1 MLNVLI
7 LDDQEVT
14 VRLLAKFIS
23 SIKEFPDLNIY
34 TFTDE
39 REAISWLL
47 KNQADLILID
57 YKLNTMSGTDV
68 ISVIRLYPRHHSV
81 PIIVVTEFD
90 QKQILYEALDAG
102 ANDFLAK
109 PIDAIE
115 CTKRCTN
122 MLRLRTHQLALE
134 NHNQDLAQQVEASL
148 KDTLFRLARAG
159 EFRDSETGN
168 HILRMARYSRLIAEQ
183 LGLDPEICELIELAS
198 PMHDIGKIGIPD
210 NVLLK
215 QGPLN
220 EGEWEVMKQ
229 HTIIGHEILSGS
241 DSKYLRMGASI
252 ALNHHEKYDGSG
264 YPYGLQGE
272 EIPIEARIVAV
283 ADVFDALTTKR
294 PYKNNWTVQDAV
306 QFLKNNS
313 GFHFDPTCINAFN
326 AQLDK
331 IKHVYKELYDKDNV
345 VLMAAKNK
353 ITQ

>member
-1 MLNVLI
+1 MLNVVI

-23 SIKEFPDLNIY
+23 SITEFPDLNVY

-115 CTKRCTN
+115 CAKRCTN
-122 MLRLRTHQLALE
+122 MLRLRTHQVALE
-134 NHNQDLAQQVEASL
+134 NHNQALAKQVEASL
-148 KDTLFRLARAG
+148 KDTLIRLARAG

-183 LGLDPEICELIELAS
+183 LGLDTEICELIELAS
-198 PMHDIGKIGIPD
+198 PMHDIGKIGISD
-210 NVLLK
+210 QILLK
-215 QGPLN
+215 QGPLS
-220 EGEWEVMKQ
+220 ESEWEVMKR

-264 YPYGLQGE
+264 YPAGLRGE
-272 EIPIEARIVAV
+272 EIPVEARIVAV
-283 ADVFDALTTKR
+283 ADVFDALTTNR
-294 PYKNNWTVQDAV
+294 PYKTNWNIEEAV
-306 QFLKNNS
+306 EFLKNNS
-313 GFHFDPTCINAFN
+313 GSQFDPKCVNGFLS
-326 AQLDK
+326 QLDN
-331 IKHVYKELYDKDNV
+331 IKRVLKELHDKDNV
-345 VLMAAKNK
+345 VIMSSTTRLPK
-353 ITQ
+353 

>member
-1 MLNVLI
+1 MLNVVI

-14 VRLLAKFIS
+14 VRLLAKFIN
-23 SIKEFPDLNIY
+23 SITEFPELNVY

-57 YKLNTMSGTDV
+57 YKLNTMSSTDV

-90 QKQILYEALDAG
+90 QKQVLYEALDAG

-115 CTKRCTN
+115 CAKRCTN
-122 MLRLRTHQLALE
+122 MLRLRTHQVALE
-134 NHNQDLAQQVEASL
+134 NHNQALSRQVEASL
-148 KDTLFRLARAG
+148 KDTLIRLARAG

-168 HILRMARYSRLIAEQ
+168 HILRMAHYSRLLAEQ
-183 LGLDPEICELIELAS
+183 LGLDRETCELIEVAS

-210 NVLLK
+210 HILLK
-215 QGPLN
+215 QGPLD
-220 EGEWEVMKQ
+220 EDERELMKR
-229 HTIIGHEILSGS
+229 HTIIGNEILSGS
-241 DSKYLRMGASI
+241 DSKYLRMGATI

-264 YPYGLQGE
+264 YPFGLHGD

-283 ADVFDALTTKR
+283 TDVFDALTTRRSYKR
-294 PYKNNWTVQDAV
+294 SWNVDEAV
-306 QFLKNNS
+306 EFLKQNA
-313 GFHFDPTCINAFN
+313 GTQFDPKCVKSFI
-326 AQLDK
+326 AQLDDINRVFK
-331 IKHVYKELYDKDNV
+331 DLHDKGNV
-345 VLMAAKNK
+345 VVMPKT
-353 ITQ
+353 TQLS

>member
-23 SIKEFPDLNIY
+23 SINEFPDLNVY

-90 QKQILYEALDAG
+90 QKQILYDALDAG

-115 CTKRCTN
+115 CAKRCTN
-122 MLRLRTHQLALE
+122 LLRLRSHQLALE
-134 NHNQDLAQQVEASL
+134 SNNLALAQQVEASL
-148 KDTLFRLARAG
+148 KDTLIRLARAG

-183 LGLDPEICELIELAS
+183 LDLDIDICELIELAA

-220 EGEWEVMKQ
+220 ENEWEIMQQ
-229 HTIIGHEILSGS
+229 HTIIGHKILSGS

-252 ALNHHEKYDGSG
+252 ALNHHEKYDGTG
-264 YPYGLQGE
+264 YPYGLRGD

-283 ADVFDALTTKR
+283 ADVYDALTTRR
-294 PYKNNWTVQDAV
+294 PYKSNWNIDDAV
-306 QFLKNNS
+306 EYLKTHS
-313 GFHFDPTCINAFN
+313 GQHFDPKCISAFI
-326 AQLDK
+326 AQLDN
-331 IKHVYKELYDKDNV
+331 IKLVFRELYDKDNV
-345 VLMAAKNK
+345 VMMSTKNRFP
-353 ITQ
+353 Q

>member
-23 SIKEFPDLNIY
+23 SITEFPDLNVY

-57 YKLNTMSGTDV
+57 YRLNTMSGTDV

-90 QKQILYEALDAG
+90 QKKILYEALDAG

-134 NHNQDLAQQVEASL
+134 QHNQALSQQVEASL
-148 KDTLFRLARAG
+148 KDTLIRLARAG
-159 EFRDSETGN
+159 ELRDSDTGN
-168 HILRMARYSRLIAEQ
+168 HIIRMARYSRLIAQ
-183 LGLDPEICELIELAS
+183 HMGLDPEICELIELAA

-210 NVLLK
+210 NILLK
-215 QGPLN
+215 QGPLTEN
-220 EGEWEVMKQ
+220 EWEIMQ
-229 HTIIGHEILSGS
+229 RHTIIGYEILSGS

-252 ALNHHEKYDGSG
+252 ALNHHEKFNGSG
-264 YPYGLQGE
+264 YPGGLKGE
-272 EIPIEARIVAV
+272 DIPVEARIVAI
-283 ADVFDALTTKR
+283 ADVFDALVAKR
-294 PYKNNWTVQDAV
+294 PYKSGWNTDDAV
-306 QFLKNNS
+306 TYVKNNS
-313 GFHFDPTCINAFN
+313 GTLFDPRCVKSFI
-326 AQLDK
+326 AQIDN
-331 IKHVYKELYDKDNV
+331 IKRVLKDLHDKDNV
-345 VLMAAKNK
+345 VMMTNN
-353 ITQ
+353 QR

>member
-1 MLNVLI
+1 MLNVII

-23 SIKEFPDLNIY
+23 SINEFPGLNIY

-39 REAISWLL
+39 REAMSWLL
-47 KNQADLILID
+47 KNKADLILID
-57 YKLNTMSGTDV
+57 YKLSTMSGTDV

-122 MLRLRTHQLALE
+122 MLRMRTHQLALE
-134 NHNQDLAQQVEASL
+134 SNNLALSQQVEASL
-148 KDTLFRLARAG
+148 KDTLIRLARAG

-168 HILRMARYSRLIAEQ
+168 HILRMARYSRLIAEK
-183 LGLDPEICELIELAS
+183 LGLDTEICEQIELAS

-220 EGEWEVMKQ
+220 ENEWEVMKR
-229 HTIIGHEILSGS
+229 HTIIGNDILSGS

-252 ALNHHEKYDGSG
+252 ALHHHEKYDASG
-264 YPYGLQGE
+264 YPYGIRGE
-272 EIPIEARIVAV
+272 AIPIEARIVAI

-294 PYKNNWTVQDAV
+294 PYKNSWNLSDAV
-306 QFLKNNS
+306 EYLKNNS
-313 GFHFDPTCINAFN
+313 GGHFDPKCINAFI
-326 AQLDK
+326 AQLDN
-331 IKHVYKELYDKDNV
+331 IKLVHKELSDKDNIV
-345 VLMAAKNK
+345 ELSAKNRVPK
-353 ITQ
+353 

>member
-1 MLNVLI
+1 MKYYN
-7 LDDQEVT
+7 
-14 VRLLAKFIS
+14 LA
-23 SIKEFPDLNIY
+23 LV
-34 TFTDE
+34 
-39 REAISWLL
+39 
-47 KNQADLILID
+47 
-57 YKLNTMSGTDV
+57 KLTCPFKLV
-68 ISVIRLYPRHHSV
+68 
-81 PIIVVTEFD
+81 
-90 QKQILYEALDAG
+90 K
-102 ANDFLAK
+102 
-109 PIDAIE
+109 
-115 CTKRCTN
+115 C
-122 MLRLRTHQLALE
+122 LE

-345 VLMAAKNK
+345 VLMAATNKNS
-353 ITQ
+353 Q

>member
-1 MLNVLI
+1 MLNVVI

-23 SIKEFPDLNIY
+23 SITEFPDLKVY

-57 YKLNTMSGTDV
+57 YKLNTMTGTDV

-81 PIIVVTEFD
+81 PIIVITEFD
-90 QKQILYEALDAG
+90 KRQVLYEALDAG

-122 MLRLRTHQLALE
+122 LLRLRTHQLALE
-134 NHNQDLAQQVEASL
+134 RHNLALAQQVEASL
-148 KDTLFRLARAG
+148 KDTLIRLARAG
-159 EFRDSETGN
+159 EFRDAHTGN
-168 HILRMARYSRLIAEQ
+168 HILRMARYSRLIAEE
-183 LGLDPEICELIELAS
+183 LGLEQDICEQIELSA

-210 NVLLK
+210 DVLLK

-220 EGEWEVMKQ
+220 EREWDVMQQ
-229 HTIIGHEILSGS
+229 HTVIGYEILAGA

-252 ALNHHEKYDGSG
+252 ALNHHEKFDGSG
-264 YPYGLQGE
+264 YPSGLRAD

-283 ADVFDALTTKR
+283 ADVFDALTSNR
-294 PYKNNWTVQDAV
+294 PYKTNWTLQEAE
-306 QFLKNNS
+306 QHLKDHS
-313 GFHFDPTCINAFN
+313 GTHFDPRCVKAFIR
-326 AQLDK
+326 QLDK
-331 IKHVYKELYDKDNV
+331 IRLVFNELSDKDNV
-345 VLMAAKNK
+345 LLMSGNVRFPA
-353 ITQ
+353 

>member
-23 SIKEFPDLNIY
+23 SITEFPDLNVY

-57 YKLNTMSGTDV
+57 YRLNTMSGTDV

-122 MLRLRTHQLALE
+122 MLRLRTHQIALE
-134 NHNQDLAQQVEASL
+134 NHNQALAQQVEASL
-148 KDTLFRLARAG
+148 KDTLIRLARAG

-168 HILRMARYSRLIAEQ
+168 HILRMARYSRLIAEY
-183 LGLDPEICELIELAS
+183 LGLDTEICELIELAS

-210 NVLLK
+210 HVLLK
-215 QGPLN
+215 KGPLT
-220 EGEWEVMKQ
+220 ESEWEMMQ
-229 HTIIGHEILSGS
+229 RHTIIGHEILSGS

-252 ALNHHEKYDGSG
+252 ALNHHEKFDGSG
-264 YPYGLQGE
+264 YPAGLRGE

-283 ADVFDALTTKR
+283 ADVFDALTTNR
-294 PYKNNWTVQDAV
+294 PYKANWNIDEAAT
-306 QFLKNNS
+306 FLKNNS
-313 GFHFDPTCINAFN
+313 GSQFDPKCVNAFLTQMDN
-326 AQLDK
+326 VKRVL
-331 IKHVYKELYDKDNV
+331 KELHDKDNV
-345 VLMAAKNK
+345 FVMSSS
-353 ITQ
+353 TR

>member
-23 SIKEFPDLNIY
+23 SITEFPDLNVY

-57 YKLNTMSGTDV
+57 YRLNTMSGTDV

-122 MLRLRTHQLALE
+122 MLRLRTHQIALE
-134 NHNQDLAQQVEASL
+134 NHNQALAQQVEASL

-168 HILRMARYSRLIAEQ
+168 HILRMARYSRLIAEH
-183 LGLDPEICELIELAS
+183 LGLDTEICELIELAS

-210 NVLLK
+210 HILLK
-215 QGPLN
+215 QGPLS
-220 EGEWEVMKQ
+220 ESEWELMQ
-229 HTIIGHEILSGS
+229 RHTIIGHEILSGS

-252 ALNHHEKYDGSG
+252 ALNHHEKFDGSG
-264 YPYGLQGE
+264 YPGGLRGE

-283 ADVFDALTTKR
+283 ADVFDALTTNR
-294 PYKNNWTVQDAV
+294 PYKTNWNVEDAIN
-306 QFLKNNS
+306 FLKNNS
-313 GFHFDPTCINAFN
+313 GTQFDPKCINAFI

-331 IKHVYKELYDKDNV
+331 IKRVLKELHDKDNV
-345 VLMAAKNK
+345 VVMSSSNR
-353 ITQ
+353 

>member
-1 MLNVLI
+1 MLNVVI

-23 SIKEFPDLNIY
+23 SITEFPELNVY
-34 TFTDE
+34 SFTDE

-90 QKQILYEALDAG
+90 QKQVLYEALDAG
-102 ANDFLAK
+102 ANDFLGK

-122 MLRLRTHQLALE
+122 MLRLRTHQIALE
-134 NHNQDLAQQVEASL
+134 NHNQILSKQVEASL
-148 KDTLFRLARAG
+148 KDTLIRLARAG

-168 HILRMARYSRLIAEQ
+168 HILRMARYSRLLAEQ
-183 LGLDPEICELIELAS
+183 LGLDTEICELIELAS

-210 NVLLK
+210 HILLK
-215 QGPLN
+215 QGPLD
-220 EGEWEVMKQ
+220 EEEWELMKR
-229 HTIIGHEILSGS
+229 HTIIGNEILSGS
-241 DSKYLRMGASI
+241 DSKYLRMGATI

-264 YPYGLQGE
+264 YPAGLRGN

-283 ADVFDALTTKR
+283 TDVFDALTTKR
-294 PYKNNWTVQDAV
+294 SYKNGWNVAEAV
-306 QFLKNNS
+306 EFLKHNA
-313 GFHFDPTCINAFN
+313 GTQFDPKCVQGFVT
-326 AQLDK
+326 QLDN
-331 IKHVYKELYDKDNV
+331 INRVIQDLDDKDNV
-345 VLMAAKNK
+345 IMMS
-353 ITQ
+353 TSSRSS

>member
-23 SIKEFPDLNIY
+23 SITEFPDLNVY

-90 QKQILYEALDAG
+90 QKQVLYEALDAG

-122 MLRLRTHQLALE
+122 MLRLRTHQVALEHHNLALSK
-134 NHNQDLAQQVEASL
+134 QVEASL

-168 HILRMARYSRLIAEQ
+168 HILRMAHFSRLIAEQ
-183 LGLDPEICELIELAS
+183 LGLDTEICELIELAA
-198 PMHDIGKIGIPD
+198 PMHDIGKIGVSD
-210 NVLLK
+210 QVLLK
-215 QGPLN
+215 QGPLTDL
-220 EGEWEVMKQ
+220 EWELMKK
-229 HTIIGHEILSGS
+229 HTTIGHEILSGS

-264 YPYGLQGE
+264 YPAGLSGE
-272 EIPIEARIVAV
+272 AIPIEARIVAV

-294 PYKNNWTVQDAV
+294 PYKKNWNVDDAI
-306 QFLKNNS
+306 QFLRDNS
-313 GFHFDPTCINAFN
+313 GSQFDPKCVNAFI
-326 AQLDK
+326 AQIGNVKRVL
-331 IKHVYKELYDKDNV
+331 KELHDKDNV
-345 VLMAAKNK
+345 VVMTTPNRIPK
-353 ITQ
+353 

>member
-1 MLNVLI
+1 MLNVVI

-23 SIKEFPDLNIY
+23 GIKEFPDLNVY

-115 CTKRCTN
+115 CAKRCTN

-183 LGLDPEICELIELAS
+183 LDLETEICELIELAS

-220 EGEWEVMKQ
+220 ESEWEVMKQ

-294 PYKNNWTVQDAV
+294 PYKNNWNVQDAV

-313 GFHFDPTCINAFN
+313 GIHFDPKCINAFI
-326 AQLDK
+326 AQLDN
-331 IKHVYKELYDKDNV
+331 IKHVYKALYDKDNV
-345 VLMAAKNK
+345 VLMAANNK
-353 ITQ
+353 TSQ

>member
-1 MLNVLI
+1 MLNVVI

-14 VRLLAKFIS
+14 VRLLAKFIN
-23 SIKEFPDLNIY
+23 SITEFPDLNVY

-90 QKQILYEALDAG
+90 QKQVLYEALDAG

-115 CTKRCTN
+115 YAKRCTN

-134 NHNQDLAQQVEASL
+134 HHNLALSRQVEASL
-148 KDTLFRLARAG
+148 KDTLIRLARAG

-168 HILRMARYSRLIAEQ
+168 HILRMAHYSRLIAEQ
-183 LGLDPEICELIELAS
+183 LGLDTEICELVELAS

-210 NVLLK
+210 HILLK

-220 EGEWEVMKQ
+220 DHEWDVMKR
-229 HTIIGHEILSGS
+229 HTNIGHEILSGS
-241 DSKYLRMGASI
+241 DSKYLQMGASI
-252 ALNHHEKYDGSG
+252 ALYHHEKYDGSG
-264 YPYGLQGE
+264 YPAGLSGDA
-272 EIPIEARIVAV
+272 IPIEARIVAV
-283 ADVFDALTTKR
+283 ADVFDALTTRR
-294 PYKNNWTVQDAV
+294 PYKKNWNIEDAV
-306 QFLKNNS
+306 QFLKGNS
-313 GFHFDPTCINAFN
+313 GTQFDPKCVNAFVS
-326 AQLDK
+326 QLHNVK
-331 IKHVYKELYDKDNV
+331 RVLKELEDKDNV
-345 VLMAAKNK
+345 VVMSATTRGPK
-353 ITQ
+353 

>member
-1 MLNVLI
+1 M
-7 LDDQEVT
+7 
-14 VRLLAKFIS
+14 
-23 SIKEFPDLNIY
+23 
-34 TFTDE
+34 
-39 REAISWLL
+39 
-47 KNQADLILID
+47 
-57 YKLNTMSGTDV
+57 
-68 ISVIRLYPRHHSV
+68 
-81 PIIVVTEFD
+81 
-90 QKQILYEALDAG
+90 
-102 ANDFLAK
+102 
-109 PIDAIE
+109 
-115 CTKRCTN
+115 
-122 MLRLRTHQLALE
+122 
-134 NHNQDLAQQVEASL
+134 
-148 KDTLFRLARAG
+148 
-159 EFRDSETGN
+159 
-168 HILRMARYSRLIAEQ
+168 RMARYSRLIAEQ

-306 QFLKNNS
+306 QFLKNNK
-313 GFHFDPTCINAFN
+313 
-326 AQLDK
+326 LK
-331 IKHVYKELYDKDNV
+331 R
-345 VLMAAKNK
+345 
-353 ITQ
+353 

>member
-14 VRLLAKFIS
+14 VRLLAKFIN
-23 SIKEFPDLNIY
+23 SITEFPDLNVY

-90 QKQILYEALDAG
+90 QKQVLYEALDAG

-122 MLRLRTHQLALE
+122 MLRLRTHQVALE
-134 NHNQDLAQQVEASL
+134 QHNQALSKQVEASL
-148 KDTLFRLARAG
+148 KDTLIRLARAG

-168 HILRMARYSRLIAEQ
+168 HILRMARYSRLLAEQ
-183 LGLDPEICELIELAS
+183 LELDREICELIELAS

-210 NVLLK
+210 HILLK
-215 QGPLN
+215 QGPLDN
-220 EGEWEVMKQ
+220 DEWEIMKR
-229 HTIIGHEILSGS
+229 HTIIGNEILSGS

-252 ALNHHEKYDGSG
+252 ALNHHEKFDGSG
-264 YPYGLQGE
+264 YPAGLRGE

-283 ADVFDALTTKR
+283 TDVFDALTTRR
-294 PYKNNWTVQDAV
+294 PYKKSWSVDEAV
-306 QFLKNNS
+306 DFLQQNI
-313 GFHFDPTCINAFN
+313 GTQFDPNCVKGFV
-326 AQLDK
+326 AQLDN
-331 IKHVYKELYDKDNV
+331 IRRVIDDLHDKDNV
-345 VLMAAKNK
+345 IMMPANSRKP
-353 ITQ
+353 

>member
-23 SIKEFPDLNIY
+23 SINEFPDLNIY

-90 QKQILYEALDAG
+90 QKQILYDALDAG

-115 CTKRCTN
+115 CAKRCTN
-122 MLRLRTHQLALE
+122 LLRLRSHQLALE
-134 NHNQDLAQQVEASL
+134 SNNQALAQQVEASL
-148 KDTLFRLARAG
+148 KDTLIRLARAG

-183 LGLDPEICELIELAS
+183 LDLDTDICELIELAA

-210 NVLLK
+210 TVLLK
-215 QGPLN
+215 QGPLDEN
-220 EGEWEVMKQ
+220 EWDIMKQ
-229 HTIIGHEILSGS
+229 HTNIGHEILSGS
-241 DSKYLRMGASI
+241 NSKYLRMGASI
-252 ALNHHEKYDGSG
+252 ALNHHEKFDGSG
-264 YPYGLQGE
+264 YPNGLRGE

-283 ADVFDALTTKR
+283 ADVYDALTTKR
-294 PYKNNWTVQDAV
+294 PYKNSWNIPDAV
-306 QFLKNNS
+306 NFLKNNS
-313 GFHFDPTCINAFN
+313 GSQFDPKCINAFV
-326 AQLDK
+326 AQLDN
-331 IKHVYKELYDKDNV
+331 IKLVFKELYDKDNV
-345 VLMAAKNK
+345 VMMSTKNRFP
-353 ITQ
+353 